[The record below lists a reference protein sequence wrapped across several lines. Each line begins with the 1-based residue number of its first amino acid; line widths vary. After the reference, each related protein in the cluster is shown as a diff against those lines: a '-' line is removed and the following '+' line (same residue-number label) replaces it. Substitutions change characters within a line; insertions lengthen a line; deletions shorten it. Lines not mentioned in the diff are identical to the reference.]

1 MTKLVCPELCQNGL
15 GGVNVPKKLEI
26 EKFRTEYLREN
37 TQEQGGQMGSIHE
50 KNIKGRKF

>member
-1 MTKLVCPELCQNGL
+1 MVCPELCQNGL